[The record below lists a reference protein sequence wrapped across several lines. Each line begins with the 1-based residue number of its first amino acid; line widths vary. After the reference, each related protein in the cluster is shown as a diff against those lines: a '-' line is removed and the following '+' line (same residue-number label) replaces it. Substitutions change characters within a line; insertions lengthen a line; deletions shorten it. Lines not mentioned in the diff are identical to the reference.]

1 MPHRL
6 IATATA
12 SIPRTLAA
20 CTLAMLPAL
29 LVATRGFGLTW
40 FGAAALYF
48 VVWWTLLF
56 AVLPFRARD
65 DGTQPFVPGQDPGA
79 PPLPQMRRKALWT
92 TLISNVVFVAAVAA
106 FPLAGL

>member
-1 MPHRL
+1 MVP
-6 IATATA
+6 A
-12 SIPRTLAA
+12 LAA
-20 CTLAMLPAL
+20 AKAL
-29 LVATRGFGLTW
+29 FGLTW

-56 AVLPFRARD
+56 AVLPFRAKD
-65 DGTQPFVPGQDPGA
+65 DGSQPLVPGQDPGA

-92 TLISNVVFVAAVAA
+92 TLLSDVVFLLVIAA